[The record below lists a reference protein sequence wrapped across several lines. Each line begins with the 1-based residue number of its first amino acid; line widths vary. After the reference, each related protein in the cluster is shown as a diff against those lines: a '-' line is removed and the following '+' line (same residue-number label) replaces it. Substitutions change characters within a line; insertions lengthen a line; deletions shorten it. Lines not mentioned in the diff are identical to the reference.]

1 MHFPTRSI
9 SLAMVLLLLFLVA
22 ALTLQWWLVRET
34 RQLQR
39 LAVDEQRGRLE
50 RIIAVSGLPPERWDA
65 YFQKELGAMVGGTV
79 ELYRTA
85 APPAAPAAPPGNLV
99 FTETIARVPGW
110 EARVSFAAPALIRT
124 QVMHQRIL
132 AVIILL
138 ALLLALVPML
148 AALLEARRPPGE
160 GASRSPWAAARA
172 QAAGFEELA
181 RLSHERSAALARE
194 HAARARA
201 EQDLQVNRSLLDR
214 SLAERVRL
222 GRELHDNICQTL
234 YAVCLTL
241 ESVQKKSALGPEMS
255 DRMQQC
261 LAELRRLNQEVR
273 AYLQDLEPG
282 RVNGQSF
289 GAALAGMLG
298 SLPPEDEVRIQ
309 RRLDPEAVELISPGQ
324 VAEIMNI
331 LREAVSNSLRHGQAR
346 QIILRAGRS
355 DDTVAL
361 SVQDDG
367 VGFAAE
373 RRQGHGLDNM
383 RARAQSIGGDL
394 QIESAPG
401 KGTRVILTLPAA
413 HLTA

>member
-1 MHFPTRSI
+1 MQFPTRSI
-9 SLAMVLLLLFLVA
+9 SLAMLLLLLFLAA
-22 ALTLQWWLVRET
+22 ALSLQWWLVRET

-50 RIIAVSGLPPERWDA
+50 RVIAVSGLPPERWDA

-79 ELYRTA
+79 ELHRTGE
-85 APPAAPAAPPGNLV
+85 PPATPVLPGSLV
-99 FTETIARVPGW
+99 FTEPIGARPGW

-124 QVMHQRIL
+124 QILHQRIL

-138 ALLLALVPML
+138 ALLLALVPL
-148 AALLEARRPPGE
+148 FAAVLEVRRVPGD
-160 GASRSPWAAARA
+160 GSSRSPWAATRA
-172 QAAGFEELA
+172 HAAGFEQLA
-181 RLSHERSAALARE
+181 RLSHERSTALAQE

-201 EQDLQVNRSLLDR
+201 EEDLQVNRSLLDR
-214 SLAERVRL
+214 SVAERVRL

-241 ESVQKKSALGPEMS
+241 ESIQKKSGLTEEM
-255 DRMQQC
+255 DGRMQQC
-261 LAELRRLNQEVR
+261 LAELRRVNQEVR

-282 RVNGQSF
+282 RVQGQSF

-298 SLPPEDEVRIQ
+298 SLPPEDEARIQ
-309 RRLDPEAVELISPGQ
+309 RRLDPEALELIASNQ

-331 LREAVSNSLRHGQAR
+331 LREAVSNSLRHGHAR
-346 QIILRAGRS
+346 QIILRAARS
-355 DDTVAL
+355 DDAVAL

-367 VGFAAE
+367 AGFAAE
-373 RRQGHGLDNM
+373 RRPGHGLDNM
-383 RARAQSIGGDL
+383 RARAQNIGGSL

-401 KGTRVILTLPAA
+401 KGTRVILTLPTIRTPA
-413 HLTA
+413 